1 MRCLMQS
8 KSVLPP
14 RPVLLN
20 NSYKSSP
27 LAPEQCSSGEHQG
40 RLLSEDRK
48 MFGLIL
54 NASLV
59 ALAAGAAFHQPGP
72 SSGCDIPPGKSPGLH
87 GLQDFLLVH
96 QVYKSFALVHQVFR
110 LFLPRQINIYFF
122 FVKFQFLRHSLIPN
136 NA

>member
-1 MRCLMQS
+1 MTFMRCPMQS

-14 RPVLLN
+14 RPVLIN

-40 RLLSEDRK
+40 RLRSDNRNML
-48 MFGLIL
+48 GLIL
-54 NASLV
+54 NATLV

-87 GLQDFLLVH
+87 GLRDFLLVH
-96 QVYKSFALVHQVFR
+96 QVYKSFVLVHQVYK
-110 LFLPRQINIYFF
+110 LFLLRQINIYFF
-122 FVKFQFLRHSLIPN
+122 LSNSNFSDVL
-136 NA
+136 